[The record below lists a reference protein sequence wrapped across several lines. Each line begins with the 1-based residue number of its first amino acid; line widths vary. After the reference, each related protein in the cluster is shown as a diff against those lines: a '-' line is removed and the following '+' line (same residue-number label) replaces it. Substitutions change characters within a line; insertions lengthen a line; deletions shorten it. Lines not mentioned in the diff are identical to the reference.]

1 VEGGWVRYRHQTAG
15 FSFEHPA
22 GWTEDKRKVAVS
34 IRISH
39 PTKPVHVFASA
50 FRMPEGTL
58 REFAEQK
65 FGVQPELFKPLGPA
79 RNMEGA
85 GWSGLVQDAEAIQG
99 GDRVRRRILCAKHE
113 GLYVSLAL
121 YLDPKELAAPEVDY
135 DRFFSSLRFDAGP
148 APSPVPHH

>member
-1 VEGGWVRYRHQTAG
+1 
-15 FSFEHPA
+15 
-22 GWTEDKRKVAVS
+22 
-34 IRISH
+34 
-39 PTKPVHVFASA
+39 
-50 FRMPEGTL
+50 M

-79 RNMEGA
+79 RAMEGA

-113 GLYVSLAL
+113 GLYVSLAF

-135 DRFFSSLRFDAGP
+135 DRFFSSLRFDAGTAPP